1 MDLYIQVEVP
11 YTTVALGG
19 DIRVRTIDGEVDL
32 KIPAGTQ
39 SEKLM
44 RLRNKGLPD
53 INGHQRGSLYVKIHV
68 HTPDNLSAREIEIL
82 RELEKVQET
91 DHPKSFFQKAKSF
104 FT

>member
-1 MDLYIQVEVP
+1 
-11 YTTVALGG
+11 VALGG
-19 DIRVRTIDGEVDL
+19 DIRVPTIEGEVDL

-53 INGHQRGSLYVKIHV
+53 ISGSQRGSQYVKLHV
-68 HTPDNLSAREIEIL
+68 HTPENLSSKEIEVL
-82 RELEKVQET
+82 KELERVQEK
-91 DHPKSFFQKAKSF
+91 DHPKSFFQKAKTF